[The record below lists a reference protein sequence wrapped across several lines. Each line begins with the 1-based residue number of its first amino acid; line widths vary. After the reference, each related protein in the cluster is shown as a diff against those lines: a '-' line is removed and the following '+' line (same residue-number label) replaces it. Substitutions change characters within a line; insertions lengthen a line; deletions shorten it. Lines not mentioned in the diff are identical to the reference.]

1 MKRRKVL
8 ILAGLAIILLVGFG
22 RLRIDVDVFN
32 LLPIDSRMVDGL
44 KLYQRS
50 FGTSRELIISLR
62 SPDANQTEHAAR
74 SLAGELGRSDLTTR
88 VIWRSPF
95 QEDPAAL
102 GEFLAYLWFNQPSDN
117 YAELTRKLQKDQLQ
131 LTLDSTLERMATSMR
146 PQEIARLSYDP
157 FALTDLP
164 GSVTSSQAPWAK
176 DPFASP
182 DGSFRILF
190 VAAPDETAGFLKY
203 RRWVAQMTDFVN
215 GWKQKYEIDGS
226 LFIRITGTP
235 AFVSETG
242 SGLMRDM
249 QFAALGTL
257 LLIAGLFWLVHRAAI
272 PLFWLLTLLVSIVI
286 ITVALGAIFLGT
298 LNGISLG
305 FAAILLGL
313 AADYGLILYQ
323 EFVVDPHR
331 SLEEHHSVVA
341 PSILW
346 SSVTTAGA
354 FLMIS
359 RSSLPGLAQLGIL
372 VGIGILVAAVVM
384 LLAFLPPLLRRV
396 RQSTKLIIKDRTRER
411 PAFILRSKTAWGVT
425 LLVAGASV
433 FMLLN
438 RLPAIDY
445 STSNLGPR
453 ENQAMAALEEIRREI
468 GGFDDILVII
478 IAGTNDRE
486 VADRM
491 KATAKVL
498 DESVT
503 DGLLASYTLPEVLW
517 PNPDT
522 QESNRENARW
532 MASRLPAARNAALE
546 AGFTEASLQLTDQ
559 IFAAWER
566 FAAIDGVVRPSH
578 PGSQWVF
585 RQFSANDSGR
595 LLVLGRLE
603 ASTTATQ
610 QQLLDLAAKI
620 DSATGSQMLGW
631 SLLSESLMGIMKHD
645 VKRVLMP
652 IGVVVLILLGLAF
665 RKFGEIALSIATLG
679 FSLLCLMAVMAIL
692 DWSWNLMNVMALPLL
707 FGAGVDYSIH
717 IQFALRRY
725 YGDRSRVRKTVG
737 RAILLCCVS
746 TASGFGTLGFANNAG
761 CASLGR
767 ICAAGIIITGL
778 VSVFLLP
785 VWWQALKAKEERS

>member
-1 MKRRKVL
+1 L

-425 LLVAGASV
+425 LLAAGASV

>member
-1 MKRRKVL
+1 
-8 ILAGLAIILLVGFG
+8 VGFG

-74 SLAGELGRSDLTTR
+74 SLAGELGRSDLTTG

>member
-1 MKRRKVL
+1 MKRRMVL
-8 ILAGLAIILLVGFG
+8 ILAGLAIILLVGFW
-22 RLRIDVDVFN
+22 RLHIDVDVFN
-32 LLPIDSRMVDGL
+32 LLPTDSRMVEGL
-44 KLYQRS
+44 KLYQQS

-62 SPDANQTEHAAR
+62 SPDASRTKHAAR
-74 SLAGELGRSDLTTR
+74 SLAEALGHSQLTTR
-88 VIWRSPF
+88 VVWHSPF

-102 GEFLAYLWFNQPSDN
+102 GEFLAYLWFNQPSAN
-117 YAELTRKLQKDQLQ
+117 YAQLTHKLQKDQLH
-131 LTLDSTLERMATSMR
+131 LTLTNTLERMATSMR

-164 GSVTSSQAPWAK
+164 ASITSSQAPWAK

-190 VAAPDETAGFLKY
+190 VTAPDETAGFLKY
-203 RRWVAQMTDFVN
+203 RRWVAQMTDFVSA
-215 GWKQKYEIDGS
+215 WKQKNGIDDS
-226 LFIRITGTP
+226 LTVRITGTP

-257 LLIAGLFWLVHRAAI
+257 VLIAGLFWLVYRDAI
-272 PLFWLLTLLVSIVI
+272 PLLWLLTLLIFVVL
-286 ITVALGAIFLGT
+286 ITVALGALFLGT
-298 LNGISLG
+298 LNGVSLG

-313 AADYGLILYQ
+313 ATDYGLILYQ

-331 SLEEHHSVVA
+331 SLEEHHAVVA

-346 SSVTTAGA
+346 SAITTAGA

-372 VGIGILVAAVVM
+372 VSIGILVAAAVM

-396 RQSTKLIIKDRTRER
+396 RPLTKLIIKDHTKEG
-411 PAFILRSKTAWGVT
+411 PALMLRSKTAWCVT
-425 LLVAGASV
+425 LLTAGVSIC
-433 FMLLN
+433 MLLI
-438 RLPAIDY
+438 RLPGIDY
-445 STSNLGPR
+445 STSKLGPR
-453 ENQAMAALEEIRREI
+453 KNQSMAALEEIRHAI
-468 GGFDDILVII
+468 GGFDDILVVII
-478 IAGTNDRE
+478 SGTNDRE
-486 VADRM
+486 VVDRM
-491 KATAKVL
+491 KATDKVL
-498 DESVT
+498 DKSLK
-503 DGLLASYTLPEVLW
+503 DGLLASYTLPEMLW

-522 QESNRENARW
+522 QAANRANARW
-532 MASRLPAARNAALE
+532 MVSRLPVARDAARA
-546 AGFTEASLQLTDQ
+546 AGFTEQSLQLTDQ
-559 IFAAWER
+559 IFAAWKR
-566 FAAIDGVVRPSH
+566 FAATDGVVRPSH

-585 RQFSANDSGR
+585 RQFSAKASGR
-595 LLVLGRLE
+595 LLVMGRLE
-603 ASTTATQ
+603 ASTTTKQA
-610 QQLLDLAAKI
+610 QLLDLAERI
-620 DSATGSQMLGW
+620 DSATGSRMLGW

-645 VKRVLMP
+645 VKQVLIP
-652 IGVVVLILLGLAF
+652 IGVVVIIFLSLAF

-679 FSLLCLMAVMAIL
+679 FSLLCLMALMSL
-692 DWSWNLMNVMALPLL
+692 LGWSWNLMNVMALPLL

-737 RAILLCCVS
+737 RAVLLCCAS

-767 ICAAGIIITGL
+767 VCATGIIITGL

-785 VWWQALKAKEERS
+785 VWWQTIKAKQAQ

>member
-1 MKRRKVL
+1 MKRRTVL

-44 KLYQRS
+44 KLYQQS
-50 FGTSRELIISLR
+50 FGTSRELIIALR
-62 SPDANQTEHAAR
+62 SPDASQTEHAAR
-74 SLAGELGRSDLTTR
+74 SLAEELGRSDLTTR
-88 VIWRSPF
+88 VVWRSPF
-95 QEDPAAL
+95 REDPAAL
-102 GEFLAYLWFNQPSDN
+102 GEFLAYLWFNQPADN
-117 YAELTRKLQKDQLQ
+117 YAELTRKLQKDQLH
-131 LTLDSTLERMATSMR
+131 LTLDSTLERMATSMQ

-157 FALTDLP
+157 LALTDFP
-164 GSVTSSQAPWAK
+164 ANVTSSQAPWAQ
-176 DPFASP
+176 DPFASV

-190 VAAPDETAGFLKY
+190 VTAPDEMAGFLKY
-203 RRWVAQMTDFVN
+203 RRWVAQMTAFVN
-215 GWKQKYEIDGS
+215 AWKQKDGIDDS
-226 LFIRITGTP
+226 LTVRITGTP

-257 LLIAGLFWLVHRAAI
+257 VLIAGLFWLVHRDGI
-272 PLFWLLTLLVSIVI
+272 PLLWLLTLLVFVVI

-298 LNGISLG
+298 LNGVSLG

-323 EFVVDPHR
+323 EFAVDPHR
-331 SLEEHHSVVA
+331 SLKEHHSVVA

-346 SSVTTAGA
+346 SAITTAGA

-359 RSSLPGLAQLGIL
+359 RSSLPGLTQLGIL
-372 VGIGILVAAVVM
+372 VGVGILVAAAVM
-384 LLAFLPPLLRRV
+384 LLAFLPPLLRRE
-396 RQSTKLIIKDRTRER
+396 QQLTKLIVKDRTRKG
-411 PAFILRSKTAWGVT
+411 PALILRPKTAWSVT
-425 LLVAGASV
+425 LLAAGVSIG
-433 FMLLN
+433 MLLIQ
-438 RLPAIDY
+438 LPDIDY

-453 ENQAMAALEEIRREI
+453 KNQSLAALKEIRREI
-468 GGFDDILVII
+468 GGFDDILVLII
-478 IAGTNDRE
+478 SGTNDRE

-491 KATAKVL
+491 KATGKVL
-498 DESVT
+498 DKSLK
-503 DGLLASYTLPEVLW
+503 DGLLASYTLPVTLW
-517 PNPDT
+517 PNPDA
-522 QESNRENARW
+522 QEANRENARW
-532 MASRLPAARNAALE
+532 MANRLPAARDAALE

-559 IFAAWER
+559 IFAAWKR

-578 PGSQWVF
+578 PGAQWVF
-585 RQFSANDSGR
+585 RQFSANASGR

-610 QQLLDLAAKI
+610 EELLDLAGSI

-631 SLLSESLMGIMKHD
+631 SLLSESLMGIMEHD

-652 IGVVVLILLGLAF
+652 IGVVVIILLGLAF
-665 RKFGEIALSIATLG
+665 RKFGEIALSLATLG
-679 FSLLCLMAVMAIL
+679 FSLLCLMALMALL
-692 DWSWNLMNVMALPLL
+692 DWSWNLMNIMALPLL

-717 IQFALRRY
+717 IQFALRRH

-737 RAILLCCVS
+737 RAILLCCAS

-767 ICAAGIIITGL
+767 VCAAGIIITGL

-785 VWWQALKAKEERS
+785 VWWQTIKVKEGSS